1 MKIVKMKLL
10 IMIVIQRLAK
20 MKNRKGFVFAE
31 TVVVI
36 SVVAVA
42 LLSLYTVFYTF
53 VQQYATFLI

>member
-1 MKIVKMKLL
+1 
-10 IMIVIQRLAK
+10 

-42 LLSLYTVFYTF
+42 LLSLYTVFYTVYNEENKRINKNRRTCLHMF
-53 VQQYATFLI
+53 SINEY